1 MSSSSNLGD
10 ATTNLT
16 SPRAFTP
23 ALAKMANIVERLT
36 LLAYARAILAHQ
48 ALDNIISEICLP
60 IHVVLSRCV
69 RRTTIA
75 TCTRD
80 QVRVLVTLPALRR
93 SNDCPYFAFVPDMVP
108 FCLPRKFYILSAH
121 WSRNNTMF
129 VWCVYRKRDYH
140 HFPSRSVNGF
150 HRTCASPGFS
160 MCLRLQKHNTTREW
174 LFTSYIVKI
183 ILQTR
188 AKTKQTAFV
197 IHKLHS

>member
-1 MSSSSNLGD
+1 MRITVNATASTMSSSSNLGD

-108 FCLPRKFYILSAH
+108 FCLRRKFYILSAH
-121 WSRNNTMF
+121 WLVTQQYDVCLMCIQKTRLPPLLPLQVSKWIHLLHLGFPCAFRNITLLESD
-129 VWCVYRKRDYH
+129 CSL
-140 HFPSRSVNGF
+140 P
-150 HRTCASPGFS
+150 T
-160 MCLRLQKHNTTREW
+160 
-174 LFTSYIVKI
+174 
-183 ILQTR
+183 
-188 AKTKQTAFV
+188 
-197 IHKLHS
+197 